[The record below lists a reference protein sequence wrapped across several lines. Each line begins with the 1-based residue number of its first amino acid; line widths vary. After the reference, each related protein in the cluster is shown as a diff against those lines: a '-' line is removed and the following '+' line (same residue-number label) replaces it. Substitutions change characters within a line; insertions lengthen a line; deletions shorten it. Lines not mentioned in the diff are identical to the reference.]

1 MAKTVSIPFITFQE
15 FHTLEDAE
23 ILLDLLKKH
32 KIYHKVEA
40 PKPIMDTVMGGSPVT
55 PKYFIKLYADDFKKV
70 NLLFES
76 ETFKALQEG
85 KISTAGHFLEEY
97 TNEELKE
104 VVKKPDEWSPES
116 AAMARHLLHSRGIM
130 LDDSTL
136 DALREERIS
145 QIGQPKKGSSGW
157 IVALYIL
164 SFGGISFFFL
174 SLAAY
179 MAVVCICLGMSQYY
193 WRDITTDPYGKRFYT
208 FDSATRLHGK
218 VNFGLTMAMN
228 ILLQVWYFVWGS

>member
-1 MAKTVSIPFITFQE
+1 MAKETSPQLTIFQE
-15 FHTLEDAE
+15 FHTLDDAQT
-23 ILLDLLKKH
+23 LLDLLKKH

-55 PKYFIKLYADDFKKV
+55 PKYFVKLYSDDFKRV

-85 KISTAGHFLEEY
+85 KITTEGHFLEEY
-97 TNEELKE
+97 DHEELKE

-116 AAMARHLLHSRGIM
+116 AAMARHLLHTRGFD

-136 DALREERIS
+136 DTLREERIS

-164 SFGGISFFFL
+164 SFGGITFFFL

-179 MAVVCICLGMSQYY
+179 MAIVCIGLGMSQYY